1 MLLAAVCALGT
12 VVTWRFSDY
21 LGPTEFIG
29 GTVMGPVFTLHELS
43 GDLFPLAAIA
53 AFFYR
58 RVAAAMALVACVL
71 APPLYINFLAPGPF
85 RTLFPGEYSV
95 PLTRSYVWDPWSLA
109 GLAVIAT
116 TTLLSLRAFRQGR

>member
-1 MLLAAVCALGT
+1 M
-12 VVTWRFSDY
+12 RFIIMHK
-21 LGPTEFIG
+21 TNAQWE
-29 GTVMGPVFTLHELS
+29 S
-43 GDLFPLAAIA
+43 GQ
-53 AFFYR
+53 
-58 RVAAAMALVACVL
+58 VHS
-71 APPLYINFLAPGPF
+71 